1 MKKIILLFLA
11 AILTWVADVQLAA
24 ADEKSIPKDQQA
36 KIEGLTYSAML
47 SPLVKENWPDL
58 RSFNISKVT
67 GENVGVFSKTEAIV
81 GPGQCIVT
89 VDVKTRERGSATLT
103 LTFVAEAG
111 STYELRPVYR
121 GKAIQ
126 ASILNPATG
135 ELVARTWNFTRK
147 SKSMPEPNALADAP

>member
-1 MKKIILLFLA
+1 MKKIVLLFLA
-11 AILTWVADVQLAA
+11 AILTWIADGQLAA

-47 SPLVKENWPDL
+47 SPVVKENWPDL

-81 GPGQCIVT
+81 GPGECVVT
-89 VDVKTRERGSATLT
+89 VDVRTRQRGSATLT

-111 STYELRPVYR
+111 GTYVLRPVYR

-126 ASILNPATG
+126 ASILNSETG
-135 ELVARTWNFTRK
+135 ELVARTWSLAKKHK
-147 SKSMPEPNALADAP
+147 STPEPNTLADAP